1 MVILPLFLLKP
12 DRTNNDIQI
21 VVMGGLGGKFG
32 IPEFSHHMF
41 FNKLPFFKN
50 VLDVFIDGGFG
61 FAEKLC
67 HLILGE
73 PDGFFLHP
81 GLNSDAAVLG
91 LIQQKLSAEFFRRKF
106 IYPLALLA

>member
-1 MVILPLFLLKP
+1 
-12 DRTNNDIQI
+12 
-21 VVMGGLGGKFG
+21 MGGFGGKFG
-32 IPEFSHHMF
+32 ISEFSHHLF
-41 FNKLPFFKN
+41 FNKLPFFKD

-81 GLNSDAAVLG
+81 GFNSDAAVFG
-91 LIQQKLSAEFFRRKF
+91 LIQQEFPAGFFRHKF
-106 IYPLALLA
+106 IHPLAPLP